1 MRWQDITLKNKSG
14 DKMGGRRIHR
24 ERTFRRGAESAFS
37 TTNAEEIKRAVQK
50 LREKGEHVI
59 NAAKLALAYGVDQI
73 VADAKSRVPVR
84 SGKLKESIKALEVA
98 GVEEGVLYE
107 ITANATNKKGI
118 AYGQFVEFD
127 PKINKPF
134 LYPAMDANRDNI
146 ARNIKESIQDA
157 IRRGS

>member
-1 MRWQDITLKNKSG
+1 
-14 DKMGGRRIHR
+14 MGGHRRHT
-24 ERTFRRGAESAFS
+24 ESTFRRGSVSAFS
-37 TTNAEEIKRAVQK
+37 TTNTESIRKAVQK

-107 ITANATNKKGI
+107 ISADATNKKKI
-118 AYGQFVEFD
+118 AYGQFVEWD
-127 PKINKPF
+127 PRINKPF
-134 LYPAMDANRDNI
+134 LYPAMDANRDI
-146 ARNIKESIQDA
+146 IKNDVKEAIQEA
-157 IRRGS
+157 IRQGS

>member
-24 ERTFRRGAESAFS
+24 ERTFRRGAISAFS
-37 TTNAEEIKRAVQK
+37 TTNTESIRKAVQK
-50 LREKGEHVI
+50 LREIGEHVV

-84 SGKLKESIKALEVA
+84 SGKLKDSIKAREVE
-98 GVEEGVLYE
+98 GVESGVLYE
-107 ITANATNKKGI
+107 ISADATNKKGI
-118 AYGQFVEFD
+118 AYGQFVEFG
-127 PKINKPF
+127 PHCRPF
-134 LYPAMDANRDNI
+134 LYPAMDANRDI
-146 ARNIKESIQDA
+146 IKNDVEEAIQEA